1 MELVEGPTL
10 ADRIAQGALPIPE
23 ALAVA
28 RQVAEGLEAA
38 HSQGIIHRDLKPANI
53 KVRPDGTV
61 KVLDFGLAKV
71 VDDRPTVAGP
81 GSPTISSPAMM
92 TAVGMILGTA
102 AYMSPEQAR
111 GKPADKR
118 ADIWAFGCVLFEML
132 AGRRPFDGDDVAEVL
147 ANVIAKEP
155 AWSAL
160 PSGTPANVR
169 RLLTR
174 CLTKNPSNRLHDIAD
189 VRLDVQD
196 AIAAPVAAD
205 APAMLTPAQRGMSWS
220 VAAGVAALAL
230 SVGLA
235 AGAAVWRRP
244 ATPAV
249 VTHLT
254 LDAAPADEISTTSV
268 LGMLPAGG
276 RLALA
281 WSPTTYTLAF
291 VGSRPGTTQ
300 IYLRD
305 LSSGEARALAGT
317 ENARALAYSPDGE
330 WIAFWTGTELRKIR
344 VDGGPSAQ
352 LCAAAQ
358 VTGLTWGATRI
369 VYTTRYQM
377 FEVGPSGGDPRAL
390 TEGDMRRSTPFLL
403 PGGNALLYTEYGRQ
417 FTSGDERVMIRRLDN
432 GSTPALL
439 LSQAADARYM
449 PTGHL
454 SFMRQGTLFV
464 VGFDAQTLEL
474 RGSPVAVLSD
484 VAQSSAAWFV
494 DDLTLSGQFA
504 FSPQGT
510 LAYVP
515 GREAALPLSDLVR
528 VNRRGEV
535 VNVGAPP
542 NTYRERVEVS
552 PDGSTLA
559 VSVQSKTDIRLFL
572 YDMTRGA
579 LTAITQT
586 DRETMRPIWS
596 ADGKI
601 AMQVFRAGGSHP
613 AILAADRATLVEEPL
628 MPQSGFAPNSW
639 FRRGEA
645 LIGHRA
651 GDLWTFT
658 PSAAGDKWV
667 RLSENPALEQ
677 YPSWSPDGKWIVY
690 SSNVSGRDEVYVQP
704 YPGPGAPVVVSTAG
718 GRAPVWN
725 PDGRELIYT
734 QQRIGDPAATVDWH
748 VMSVSMTNPAR
759 PGRPE
764 RLFDVKNDTMPLGV
778 CASTPCY
785 SVSPDGQALY
795 TMRFRPWQPPRVT
808 SVRLILNWFEEVR
821 RLAPPD

>member
-1 MELVEGPTL
+1 
-10 ADRIAQGALPIPE
+10 
-23 ALAVA
+23 
-28 RQVAEGLEAA
+28 
-38 HSQGIIHRDLKPANI
+38 
-53 KVRPDGTV
+53 
-61 KVLDFGLAKV
+61 
-71 VDDRPTVAGP
+71 
-81 GSPTISSPAMM
+81 
-92 TAVGMILGTA
+92 
-102 AYMSPEQAR
+102 
-111 GKPADKR
+111 
-118 ADIWAFGCVLFEML
+118 
-132 AGRRPFDGDDVAEVL
+132 
-147 ANVIAKEP
+147 
-155 AWSAL
+155 
-160 PSGTPANVR
+160 
-169 RLLTR
+169 
-174 CLTKNPSNRLHDIAD
+174 
-189 VRLDVQD
+189 
-196 AIAAPVAAD
+196 
-205 APAMLTPAQRGMSWS
+205 
-220 VAAGVAALAL
+220 
-230 SVGLA
+230 
-235 AGAAVWRRP
+235 
-244 ATPAV
+244 
-249 VTHLT
+249 
-254 LDAAPADEISTTSV
+254 
-268 LGMLPAGG
+268 MLPAGG
-276 RLALA
+276 RLALS
-281 WSPTTYTLAF
+281 WSPTGHTLAF
-291 VGSRPGTTQ
+291 VGSRPDTRQ

-317 ENARALAYSPDGE
+317 ESASALAYSPDGE
-330 WIAFWTGTELRKIR
+330 WIAFWTGSELRKVR
-344 VDGGPSAQ
+344 VDGGPSARI
-352 LCAAAQ
+352 CAAVQ
-358 VTGLTWGATRI
+358 VTGLTWGTTRI
-369 VYTTRYQM
+369 VYTTRNQI
-377 FEVGPSGGDPRAL
+377 FEVAPSGENPRAL

-403 PGGNALLYTEYGRQ
+403 PGGNALLYTEYGKQ

-464 VGFDAQTLEL
+464 VRFDAQTLEL
-474 RGSPVAVLSD
+474 RGSPVAVVSD

-628 MPQSGFAPNSW
+628 MPQTGFAPSSW

-690 SSNVSGRDEVYVQP
+690 ASNVSGRDEVYVQP

-725 PDGRELIYT
+725 PNGRELIYT
-734 QQRIGDPAATVDWH
+734 QQPIDNPAASVGWQ

-759 PGRPE
+759 PSRPE
-764 RLFDVKNDTMPLGV
+764 RLFDVKSDTIPLGA

-785 SVSPDGQALY
+785 SVAPDGESFY
-795 TMRFRPWQPPRVT
+795 TMRFRTWQPPRVT

-821 RLAPPD
+821 RLAPTD